1 MGNGYANHLIGKEG
15 SRNVNN
21 KIGKVRLIMQF
32 LCKIENEKKTSSLLG
47 RQEDQENVFLSS

>member
-1 MGNGYANHLIGKEG
+1 MGNGYANQLIGKEE